1 MGFFVS
7 IFSSPYNV
15 IMVKNLMMSEWSKSC
30 LLLNTLNNQLLS
42 ELEDIRKMIPTL
54 KIKIFLITAI

>member
-1 MGFFVS
+1 
-7 IFSSPYNV
+7 
-15 IMVKNLMMSEWSKSC
+15 MVKNLMMSEWSKSC